1 MEKINWLLCFVN
13 ALFTI
18 CSRHHY
24 LLIDRR
30 ITSWPNHEF
39 IVYSAVCQHQTI
51 FYWPTAKYKAKLLK
65 IPRSLSFRLG
75 LFSVF
80 PSPQP
85 PSLEDEIL
93 RHLGP
98 WERDQVKST
107 RAASQDT
114 NGTNMTNRLV
124 VNAGTGLLH
133 NLAGG
138 MLMLLLR
145 ALFSLFSQMHLCN
158 VKSRHHMGQE
168 ILQTAEAALTFR
180 SFDHFS
186 KVWWHLI

>member
-1 MEKINWLLCFVN
+1 MWCVSSLGRQELEPCPNFAVCYSGSWHLPPWP
-13 ALFTI
+13 
-18 CSRHHY
+18 
-24 LLIDRR
+24 
-30 ITSWPNHEF
+30 SWPPRWPFWPPWPTEPICPF
-39 IVYSAVCQHQTI
+39 TEYSAVCQHQTI
-51 FYWPTAKYKAKLLK
+51 FCWPTAKYKAKLLK
-65 IPRSLSFRLG
+65 IMRSVSFWFG
-75 LFSVF
+75 LFSAF

-107 RAASQDT
+107 RAARQDT
-114 NGTNMTNRLV
+114 DGTNMTNRLV

-145 ALFSLFSQMHLCN
+145 ALFSLFSQMHL
-158 VKSRHHMGQE
+158 G
-168 ILQTAEAALTFR
+168 
-180 SFDHFS
+180 
-186 KVWWHLI
+186 